1 MGFNIRKL
9 CYWWF
14 LTNLVLIWWRRARFS
29 DLRFVRHDNLWFQA
43 KLSLN
48 MLDSV
53 RDYYQLALA
62 DLTRSGI
69 STRRILLESI
79 SGYQTRDSHQLSQL
93 AESIGARKQTLLE
106 CSRSRSEAE
115 KKKELTQLV
124 ERLGRKPP
132 EGEKYVSLDWVIK
145 AGTFYELESSSDVCK
160 GHNQMHKVRNFL
172 CFEYSWNIFS

>member
-1 MGFNIRKL
+1 M
-9 CYWWF
+9 
-14 LTNLVLIWWRRARFS
+14 
-29 DLRFVRHDNLWFQA
+29 
-43 KLSLN
+43 
-48 MLDSV
+48 MDSI

-106 CSRSRSEAE
+106 SSRSRTEAE
-115 KKKELTQLV
+115 EKKELKQLV
-124 ERLGRKPP
+124 LRLGRKPP

-145 AGTFYELESSSDVCK
+145 AGTFYELETSSDVCK
-160 GHNQMHKVRNFL
+160 GHNQMHKVWKQSCVLRI
-172 CFEYSWNIFS
+172 S